1 MRCPECGH
9 GDTKVID
16 SRTGGSH
23 IRRRRECLSCAFRFT
38 THERMESPILWIL
51 KKNGQKQPFSKDK
64 VLAGISLA
72 CRKRPVDAA
81 VMEEAVA
88 RVASRLIAQRQSE
101 IPSSD
106 VGEAVIDVL
115 RDIDEVAY
123 VRFASV
129 YRAFDSVEQ
138 FIDAIRP
145 LRGGL

>member
-1 MRCPECGH
+1 
-9 GDTKVID
+9 
-16 SRTGGSH
+16 
-23 IRRRRECLSCAFRFT
+23 
-38 THERMESPILWIL
+38 MESPILWIL